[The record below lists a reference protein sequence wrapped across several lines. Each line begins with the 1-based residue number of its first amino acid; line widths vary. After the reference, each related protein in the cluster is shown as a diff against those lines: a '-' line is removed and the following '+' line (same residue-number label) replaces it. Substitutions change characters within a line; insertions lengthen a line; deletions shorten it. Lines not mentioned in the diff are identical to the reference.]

1 MTTERLEMD
10 EFDVLLNDV
19 LRTVANPELP
29 ERVRVQVRTRVWVRE
44 MAAGKPTSGENPP
57 DMGHPVLGR
66 SPAVFAPEVF
76 LAKMSPRRD
85 ARSTGAAVLLH
96 VAAILLVL
104 WVGAVKTGFMAP
116 PKMLMTADINTPP
129 EMPKAK
135 DAMGGGGGQR
145 GPTPVSKGQLP
156 KFAKIQITPPK
167 APPPEDPKIRMPDP
181 TIEVQTNLKM
191 ANNNMPNLGD
201 PNSPLL
207 GNSMGNGR
215 GSGLGNGNGSG
226 LGPGTGGGY
235 GGALMKIG
243 GGVSSPELIYKVDPE
258 FSEEARRA
266 KFMGIVTVNLV
277 VDQNGNPQN
286 VHLLRGVG
294 MGLDEKAIEAVKQY
308 KFKAA
313 RYNGKP
319 VAVQLNVEVNFQIF

>member
-29 ERVRVQVRTRVWVRE
+29 ERVRVQVQTRVWVKE
-44 MAAGKPTSGENPP
+44 IGEPTSQKR
-57 DMGHPVLGR
+57 DVGHPGLGR
-66 SPAVFAPEVF
+66 SAVVFAPDVF
-76 LAKMSPRRD
+76 LAKMSPKRD

-96 VAAILLVL
+96 VAAIALLFWAVKAHVPFAAHPKLLLVQL
-104 WVGAVKTGFMAP
+104 A
-116 PKMLMTADINTPP
+116 TPP

-181 TIEVQTNLKM
+181 TLEVQTNLKM

-215 GSGLGNGNGSG
+215 GSGIGSGNGSG

-235 GGALMKIG
+235 GGGLMKIG
-243 GGVSSPELIYKVDPE
+243 GGVSEPELIYKVDPE
-258 FSEEARRA
+258 FSEEARKA
-266 KFMGIVTVNLV
+266 KFMGIVLVTLV

-319 VAVQLNVEVNFQIF
+319 VPVQLNVEVNFQIF

>member
-1 MTTERLEMD
+1 
-10 EFDVLLNDV
+10 
-19 LRTVANPELP
+19 
-29 ERVRVQVRTRVWVRE
+29 
-44 MAAGKPTSGENPP
+44 
-57 DMGHPVLGR
+57 
-66 SPAVFAPEVF
+66 VF

-96 VAAILLVL
+96 VAAIALLFWAVKEHVPFVKHQAMLLVNL
-104 WVGAVKTGFMAP
+104 A
-116 PKMLMTADINTPP
+116 TPP

-135 DAMGGGGGQR
+135 DVMGGGGGQR
-145 GPTPVSKGQLP
+145 GPTPTSKGQLP

-181 TIEVQTNLKM
+181 TIEVQTDLKM

-215 GSGLGNGNGSG
+215 GSGIGSGNGSG

-235 GGALMKIG
+235 GGGLMKIG
-243 GGVSSPELIYKVDPE
+243 GGVSEPVLTYKVDPE
-258 FSEEARRA
+258 FSEEARKA
-266 KFMGIVTVNLV
+266 KFMGIVLVTLV

-294 MGLDEKAIEAVKQY
+294 MGLDEKAVEAVKQY
-308 KFKAA
+308 KFRPA
-313 RYNGKP
+313 RFNGKP